1 MTRLTRL
8 AHDAVRATLAPGA
21 FAVDATAG
29 NGHDTLFLAQ
39 AVGPGGRVLA
49 FDIQAAAIR
58 ATRARLEAH
67 GCAEQVD
74 LVEGCHS
81 ALAGM
86 LPGGRPIRAAMFN
99 LGYLPG
105 SDKQSITGFA
115 TTQPALEACLAGLDQ
130 QGIVS
135 VMAYRGHPRGDEEA
149 DAVAAFFGG
158 LPGQHFSVERD
169 EAPGSGPVLW
179 LIRPVNVRR

>member
-8 AHDAVRATLAPGA
+8 AHDAIRTRLVPGA
-21 FAVDATAG
+21 FVVDATAG
-29 NGHDTLFLAQ
+29 NGHDTLFLAE

-86 LPGGRPIRAAMFN
+86 LPAGRPIRAAMFN

-105 SDKQSITGFA
+105 SDKRSITGFA
-115 TTQPALEACLAGLDQ
+115 TTQPALEACLGGLDE

-135 VMAYRGHPRGDEEA
+135 VMAYRGHPGGDAEA
-149 DAVAAFFGG
+149 HAVAELLGA
-158 LPGQHFSVERD
+158 LPGDRFSTERH
-169 EAPGSGPVLW
+169 EAPGDGPVLW
-179 LIRPVNVRR
+179 LTQRRR